1 MKLIIAGSR
10 TITDFKIVKDA
21 FNNFKFKED
30 VTEIVEGGAR
40 GVDSLAR
47 ELAEKLNIPCT
58 TMAANWYDKYD
69 RLNRSAGYRRNVDM
83 ANYADMVLAIWDHQS
98 KGTKHMIDIAN
109 DREMYVEVYNQ
120 NGVRTYQNK
129 YW

>member
-1 MKLIIAGSR
+1 
-10 TITDFKIVKDA
+10 
-21 FNNFKFKED
+21 
-30 VTEIVEGGAR
+30 
-40 GVDSLAR
+40 
-47 ELAEKLNIPCT
+47 
-58 TMAANWYDKYD
+58 MAANWYDKYG